1 MKIPARLFILFMGAI
16 AALPAMAQP
25 IDTLRTLKPVSDS
38 KLNSINQTVVSQ
50 EAELK
55 QLEEQDAILLVE
67 KKKLETD
74 RQGLETK
81 LVVLQKELGEQ
92 QKKAQA
98 TEDELQQAQAGLAA
112 AAGQLKESEKRLR
125 KAGDEKTA
133 LVRQL
138 DILTS
143 KNISLMAQLEKQ
155 GGGLREAQDV
165 SGIENVVKSWT
176 QAWSEQNVEDYLS
189 FYSPD
194 FHPSDARSR
203 FAWENLRR
211 SRLTHPRFII
221 VSLRDI
227 KIDSVDSA
235 STRVNFIQSYKSNTY
250 TDTVTKRL
258 EMKKENGG
266 WKILSEKEVE

>member
-1 MKIPARLFILFMGAI
+1 M
-16 AALPAMAQP
+16 
-25 IDTLRTLKPVSDS
+25 
-38 KLNSINQTVVSQ
+38 
-50 EAELK
+50 
-55 QLEEQDAILLVE
+55 
-67 KKKLETD
+67 
-74 RQGLETK
+74 
-81 LVVLQKELGEQ
+81 Q
-92 QKKAQA
+92 QQ
-98 TEDELQQAQAGLAA
+98 LQQAQAGLAA
-112 AAGQLKESEKRLR
+112 AAGQLIESEKRLR
-125 KAGDEKTA
+125 KAGDEKTT

-165 SGIENVVKSWT
+165 SGIENVIKSWT
-176 QAWSEQNVEDYLS
+176 KAWSEQNVEDYLS
-189 FYSPD
+189 FYSSD

-211 SRLTHPRFII
+211 SRLTHPKFII
-221 VSLRDI
+221 VSLGDI
-227 KIDSVDSA
+227 KIDSVDST
-235 STRVNFIQSYKSNTY
+235 STRVNFIQSYKSNAY

>member
-38 KLNSINQTVVSQ
+38 KLNAINQTVVSQ

-55 QLEEQDAILLVE
+55 QLKKQDAILLAE

-74 RQGLETK
+74 RQGLEIK

-98 TEDELQQAQAGLAA
+98 TEDELQQQLQQAQAGLAA

-155 GGGLREAQDV
+155 DV
-165 SGIENVVKSWT
+165 SGIENVIKSWT
-176 QAWSEQNVEDYLS
+176 KAWSEQNVEDYLS

-194 FHPSDARSR
+194 FHPSGARSR

-211 SRLTHPRFII
+211 SRLTHPKFII

-227 KIDSVDSA
+227 KIDSVDST
-235 STRVNFIQSYKSNTY
+235 STRVNFIQSYKSNRY
-250 TDTVTKRL
+250 TDTVTKQL